1 MIGGFNLVDLMNLP
15 TFERT
20 IMRLALRKVTMTYPQ
35 LREVAI
41 ERHMNQE
48 KLDEALDHLLKIHWL
63 IRQVNNQQV
72 VYRVNVIGKRGAVR
86 QDSENNLDRSQQGA
100 EADFLTMQRGGKRLL
115 PAQIW
120 ESLADSGETNA
131 PEPPTKRTPRRT
143 SLLDRLIDDSTRD
156 DQ

>member
-1 MIGGFNLVDLMNLP
+1 MTGGFNLVDLMNLP
-15 TFERT
+15 TFERS

-48 KLDEALDHLLKIHWL
+48 KLDEALAHLLKIHWL

-72 VYRVNVIGKRGAVR
+72 VYRVNVISKKTAVR
-86 QDSENNLDRSQQGA
+86 QESGDNPDRNQQGT
-100 EADFLTMQRGGKRLL
+100 ETDFLTMQRGGKRLL

-120 ESLADSGETNA
+120 DPWLTQRKPMRRSH
-131 PEPPTKRTPRRT
+131 PRKEHRAERAYST
-143 SLLDRLIDDSTRD
+143 S
-156 DQ
+156 